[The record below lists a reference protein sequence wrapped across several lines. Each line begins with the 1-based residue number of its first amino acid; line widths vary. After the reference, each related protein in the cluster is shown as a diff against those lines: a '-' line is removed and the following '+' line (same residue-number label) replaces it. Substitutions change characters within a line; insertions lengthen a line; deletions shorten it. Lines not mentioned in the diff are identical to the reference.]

1 MPLTLSDQDLA
12 ELNIFA
18 MEHFRG
24 KEIAALQNW
33 IATKQQQRAV
43 RAATAEVA
51 AAAEAPKAAKPETP
65 PVATNGHAA
74 NPYAESA
81 S

>member
-12 ELNIFA
+12 ELNAFA

-24 KEIAALQNW
+24 KEISALQNW
-33 IATKQQQRAV
+33 MATKQQQRAV
-43 RAATAEVA
+43 RAATAA
-51 AAAEAPKAAKPETP
+51 ATSAAEVPKAAKPDAP